1 MNTLIYLFFEIG
13 SFLMLTLLLHKSLLR
28 YNRVLVIVCY
38 FGILWLTAELFNQ
51 VHIWLRHINVFIELG
66 HASIFSIILLL
77 LFHIVGLAVILW
89 NVLKTKK
96 A

>member
-1 MNTLIYLFFEIG
+1 MYLFFEIS
-13 SFLMLTLLLHKSLLR
+13 SFLMLTFLLRKKLLR

-38 FGILWLTAELFNQ
+38 FGLLWLTAELFNQ
-51 VHIWLRHINVFIELG
+51 IHIWLRNRDIFIELG
-66 HASIFSIILLL
+66 HASMFSIMLLL
-77 LFHIVGLAVILW
+77 LFHVVGLVVILW